1 MSYLTIT
8 SKNNDRVKRVCLL
21 AASPVQRRKQGLFV
35 LEGLRL
41 CRDAAQNGVRAS
53 EVYFRQDVADKFS
66 DDLNLLI
73 NSADSAFLVGDDVF
87 EKMSATES
95 SQGVISV
102 IDASAL
108 PNGCEP
114 SASGRYVACEN
125 IADPSNLGAIARTAE
140 ALGCDG
146 LILLGHCCDRLS
158 PKSLRASMGAL
169 LRLPVMCFEDAL
181 LGADELK
188 AAGLKLFAS
197 VVDPIAE
204 PIDSVPLSAG
214 SVAIIGNEAN
224 GISDALINAS
234 DFSFTIPIK
243 GKAESFNAAAA
254 ASIIIW
260 ELMKR

>member
-53 EVYFRQDVADKFS
+53 EVYFRKDVADKFS

-140 ALGCDG
+140 ALIYGDDESARDQDADRSDG
-146 LILLGHCCDRLS
+146 IGEHLHVVAAHRETV
-158 PKSLRASMGAL
+158 LR
-169 LRLPVMCFEDAL
+169 V
-181 LGADELK
+181 
-188 AAGLKLFAS
+188 
-197 VVDPIAE
+197 
-204 PIDSVPLSAG
+204 G
-214 SVAIIGNEAN
+214 S
-224 GISDALINAS
+224 
-234 DFSFTIPIK
+234 
-243 GKAESFNAAAA
+243 
-254 ASIIIW
+254 
-260 ELMKR
+260 